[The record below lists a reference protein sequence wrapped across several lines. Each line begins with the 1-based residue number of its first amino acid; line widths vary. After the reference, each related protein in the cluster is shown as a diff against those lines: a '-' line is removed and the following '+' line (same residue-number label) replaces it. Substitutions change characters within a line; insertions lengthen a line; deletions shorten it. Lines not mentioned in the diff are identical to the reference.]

1 MTSRDLSVALI
12 GKSLLAGAALMLLLV
27 GEQSLD
33 AGPQWQS
40 RPQPSA
46 SLLPVR
52 QAPEVNRIRR
62 LPEPSEMPRQRSWV
76 F

>member
-1 MTSRDLSVALI
+1 MTSRNLSVALI
-12 GKSLLAGAALMLLLV
+12 GKGLLAGAALILLLV

-33 AGPQWQS
+33 TRPQWQS

-46 SLLPVR
+46 ALLPVR
-52 QAPEVNRIRR
+52 QAPEVDRIRR
-62 LPEPSEMPRQRSWV
+62 LPEPREMPRQRSWV